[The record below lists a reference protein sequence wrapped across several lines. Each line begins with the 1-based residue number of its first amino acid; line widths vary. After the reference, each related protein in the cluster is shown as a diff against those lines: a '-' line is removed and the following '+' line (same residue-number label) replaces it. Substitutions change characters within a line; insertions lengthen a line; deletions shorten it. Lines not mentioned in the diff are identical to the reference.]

1 MIKLQST
8 GVVLSK
14 VKEEPAAETKTFM
27 AKAASIEAKEEPV
40 AGSHEKKAFVAE
52 EAGIE
57 AKEDPAKKGHE
68 SNFFTSSAPAFKLT
82 GVKHGIGLVKEA
94 AKQSSN
100 KVNGAKSGS
109 ITDHLPKKRQALQRA
124 NTFPSK
130 DYQKLS
136 DCFSISPQVSRATA
150 EMKRHYKSKWNG
162 CRTALHS
169 RYFAKTGSGAIS
181 NFFRLPK

>member
-1 MIKLQST
+1 ML
-8 GVVLSK
+8 
-14 VKEEPAAETKTFM
+14 
-27 AKAASIEAKEEPV
+27 
-40 AGSHEKKAFVAE
+40 
-52 EAGIE
+52 
-57 AKEDPAKKGHE
+57 
-68 SNFFTSSAPAFKLT
+68 SSAPAFKLT

-136 DCFSISPQVSRATA
+136 DRFSTDPQVSRNTA
-150 EMKRHYKSKWNG
+150 ERKRRYELEWEK
-162 CRTALHS
+162 RRAALHAHH
-169 RYFAKTGSGAIS
+169 FAKTGSGAVS